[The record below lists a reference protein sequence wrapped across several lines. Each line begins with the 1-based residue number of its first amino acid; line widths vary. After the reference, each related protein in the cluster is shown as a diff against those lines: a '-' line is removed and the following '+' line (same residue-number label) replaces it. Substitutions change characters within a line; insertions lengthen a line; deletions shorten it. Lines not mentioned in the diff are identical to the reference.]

1 MAHSSC
7 LGNWFAAKRR
17 SRAKCSFFLLFFH
30 FLKYFN
36 LVLDYFF
43 DFKNKVVCCRVSIL
57 ILFYLMSQNNEL
69 FTRESENFKAK
80 NWREG

>member
-1 MAHSSC
+1 MPRE
-7 LGNWFAAKRR
+7 LV
-17 SRAKCSFFLLFFH
+17 CSQKKVTGQMFFFFFIVFH

-43 DFKNKVVCCRVSIL
+43 DFKNKVVCCRMGLL
-57 ILFYLMSQNNEL
+57 ILFYLMSQNDEL
-69 FTRESENFKAK
+69 FTRESENFEAK